1 MPITASSNDA
11 AARFLVLA
19 REAGALK
26 FGRFELKS
34 GRISPYFFNAGA
46 FAEGRLIAGV
56 ADCYADA
63 IVASGVEFDAL
74 FGPAYKG
81 IPLAA
86 TVAAALWQRHGRNV
100 PVSYNRK
107 EAKDHGE
114 GGLLVGAALSGRVLV
129 VDDVVSAGTAFTEA
143 RTIIEQ
149 AGARVAAL
157 TVGLDRQERGS
168 GARSAV
174 EEIAAAGVRVIS
186 VTNLDALIET
196 LRGESSNAGLLSAM
210 LEYRSQYGV

>member
-1 MPITASSNDA
+1 MPDSVSPKEP
-11 AARFLVLA
+11 AARFLALA

-63 IVASGVEFDAL
+63 IVASGVEFDAI

-81 IPLAA
+81 IALAA
-86 TVAAALWQRHGRNV
+86 TVAAALWQRHGRSL

-107 EAKDHGE
+107 EAKNHGE
-114 GGLLVGAALSGRVLV
+114 GGRLVGAPPRGRVLV
-129 VDDVVSAGTAFTEA
+129 VDDVVSAGTAFKEA
-143 RTIIEQ
+143 CAIIEQ
-149 AGARVAAL
+149 AGARVVGL
-157 TVGLDRQERGS
+157 VVGLDRQERGS
-168 GARSAV
+168 GERSAV
-174 EEIAAAGVRVIS
+174 EEITAGGVRVIS
-186 VTNLDALIET
+186 VATLDALIET
-196 LRGESSNAGLLSAM
+196 LHGEPSNSDLLSAM
-210 LEYRSQYGV
+210 LAYRSQYGV

>member
-1 MPITASSNDA
+1 MSDCTE
-11 AARFLVLA
+11 RFIDLA

-34 GRISPYFFNAGA
+34 GRISPYFFNAGQ
-46 FAEGRLIAGV
+46 FSTGRLIAEV

-63 IVASGVEFDAL
+63 IVAAGVGFDVI

-86 TVAAALWQRHGRNV
+86 TVAASLWQRHGLNV
-100 PVSYNRK
+100 PVAYNRK

-114 GGLLVGAALSGRVLV
+114 GGSLVGAPLTGRVLV

-143 RTIIEQ
+143 RAIIEA
-149 AGARVAAL
+149 AGAEISAL
-157 TVGLDRQERGS
+157 AVGLDRQERGRGEAS
-168 GARSAV
+168 
-174 EEIAAAGVRVIS
+174 AAAEIGATGVQV
-186 VTNLDALIET
+186 VAVATLDALIE
-196 LRGESSNAGLLSAM
+196 LIRREPSNSELLSAM
-210 LEYRSQYGV
+210 LDYRLQFGA